1 MTPSDNALKE
11 ISKTLISIDK
21 SLKTIANHLR
31 KVETISE
38 TTTWFP
44 DVAEYVYGPYGHG
57 TGDIAT
63 ADTQNIN
70 FS

>member
-1 MTPSDNALKE
+1 MTSSDNALKE
-11 ISKTLISIDK
+11 ISKTLLSIDK
-21 SLKTIANHLR
+21 SLKTIAGCCKQQNVTPNYYNYYNER
-31 KVETISE
+31 
-38 TTTWFP
+38 
-44 DVAEYVYGPYGHG
+44 VYGPYGHG